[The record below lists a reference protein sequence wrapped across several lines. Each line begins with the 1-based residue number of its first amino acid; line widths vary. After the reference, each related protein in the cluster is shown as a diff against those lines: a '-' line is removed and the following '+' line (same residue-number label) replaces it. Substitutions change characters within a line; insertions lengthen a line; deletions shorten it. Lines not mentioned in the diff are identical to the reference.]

1 MDGLAISILI
11 FVVSLAVLIKASDF
25 FTDAAEKVGLMAGL
39 PHFIIGVTIVAV
51 GTSIPELVSSL
62 VAVSQNSSEIVI
74 GNVIGSNVA
83 NIFLIIGIASII
95 STRSLL
101 IDYDLV
107 SVDLPLFIGSA
118 FLLSLIVWDLQFS
131 LYEGILM
138 IIGYIFYIFYAIEN
152 SGGINREDEEDT
164 EEIKKKDSL
173 IKEIFILVISSVFI
187 FGGANYTIQSISDIS
202 GILGVG
208 KEVMAISAVAIGTSL
223 PELLVTISAARKGK
237 PEMAVGNVLGSNIF
251 NSFLVMGIPRLLGDL
266 TMPIEVIKLGIPVM
280 VCASLLLFFVT
291 QDKKVTQWEGW
302 LFLIFYAWFVAKFIE
317 FF

>member
-11 FVVSLAVLIKASDF
+11 FAVSLAILIKASDF

-39 PHFIIGVTIVAV
+39 PHFIIGVTIVAI

-74 GNVIGSNVA
+74 GNVIGSNIA
-83 NIFLIIGIASII
+83 NIFLIIGVASII

-101 IDYDLV
+101 INYDLV

-118 FLLSLIVWDLQFS
+118 FLLSLIVWDFKFS
-131 LYEGILM
+131 LYEGILL
-138 IIGYIFYIFYAIEN
+138 IISYIFYIFYAVEN
-152 SGGINREDEEDT
+152 SQETKVEEEEDENLE
-164 EEIKKKDSL
+164 KDSL
-173 IKEIFILVISSVFI
+173 AKEITILVASSIFVFL
-187 FGGANYTIQSISDIS
+187 GANYTIQSISSIS
-202 GILGVG
+202 TILGVG
-208 KEVMAISAVAIGTSL
+208 KEVIAISAVAIGTSL

-251 NSFLVMGIPRLLGDL
+251 NSFLVMGIPRLVGEL
-266 TMPIEVIKLGIPVM
+266 TMPTEVIRLGIPVM

-302 LFLIFYAWFVAKFIE
+302 LFIIFYAWFVSQFLE